1 MSDLNHLMIEW
12 TKLDKELKDINEKA
26 SIIRKQKESIN
37 QALIA
42 TIKENNLQDNVFSI
56 PSLQMNVV
64 CKEQSSYESMS
75 YKFLEEKFNE
85 HFSDSEK
92 ATELL
97 NFIKTTRK
105 KTKQVV
111 LKGENVS
118 ENINEDGIEE

>member
-12 TKLDKELKDINEKA
+12 TKLDKELKAINEKA
-26 SIIRKQKESIN
+26 SMIRKQKESIN

-42 TIKENNLQDNVFSI
+42 TIKENKLQDNVFSI
-56 PSLQMNVV
+56 PSLQMNVI

-75 YKFLEEKFNE
+75 YKFLEEKFTE

-118 ENINEDGIEE
+118 EDGIEE

>member
-12 TKLDKELKDINEKA
+12 TKLDKELKAINEKA
-26 SIIRKQKESIN
+26 SMIRKQKESIN

-75 YKFLEEKFNE
+75 KDRTL
-85 HFSDSEK
+85 
-92 ATELL
+92 
-97 NFIKTTRK
+97 
-105 KTKQVV
+105 
-111 LKGENVS
+111 
-118 ENINEDGIEE
+118 